1 MMRVIHCDRRLLV
14 VLLLLCVMVLAQSSA
29 VSAERES
36 HHSPDHCCLLCHVG
50 PMPFL
55 QTSVPVTI
63 APAVHV
69 EWLAPN
75 PEFES
80 VHDVLLATSYSRGPP
95 A

>member
-1 MMRVIHCDRRLLV
+1 M
-14 VLLLLCVMVLAQSSA
+14 LLLLCLTVFAQSASLA
-29 VSAERES
+29 SQHEQ

-55 QTSVPVTI
+55 QTSVSVAI

-69 EWLAPN
+69 EWLALN
-75 PEFES
+75 SEFES